1 MFFLLFTPRAIIL
14 AWILIFT
21 TAIPTAI
28 CHGEVSYVH
37 KGENHTA
44 CLFLSEQ
51 GYRHDLFQVR
61 VVLHLIL
68 HAHMLDLSM
77 PVVCFYH

>member
-1 MFFLLFTPRAIIL
+1 M
-14 AWILIFT
+14 
-21 TAIPTAI
+21 
-28 CHGEVSYVH
+28 H

-51 GYRHDLFQVR
+51 GYRHDLFQVS
-61 VVLHLIL
+61 VVLHPIL

-77 PVVCFYH
+77 PVVFFSLME